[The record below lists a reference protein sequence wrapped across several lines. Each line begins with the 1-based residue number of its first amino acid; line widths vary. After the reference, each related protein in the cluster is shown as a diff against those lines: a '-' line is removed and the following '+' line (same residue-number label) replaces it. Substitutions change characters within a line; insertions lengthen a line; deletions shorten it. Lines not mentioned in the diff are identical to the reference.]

1 MPIDANDIL
10 PSNGVYEKKSEIY
23 DCFKKDKTYYEECN
37 DSTTKR
43 KNFVFVVVCTT
54 TNKVQVCLVKA
65 NYYYTVKQNQ

>member
-23 DCFKKDKTYYEECN
+23 DCFTQDKAYYEECN

-43 KNFVFVVVCTT
+43 KNYFWS
-54 TNKVQVCLVKA
+54 QL
-65 NYYYTVKQNQ
+65 